1 MTSPR
6 KRRRTCKASRQK
18 MLLNEALKKLQENQS
33 RLIGNAVLIGARV
46 FRAAIGARVFRTAY
60 AVVHVPHVAFCKQYR
75 TF

>member
-6 KRRRTCKASRQK
+6 KRRRTCKPSRQK

-33 RLIGNAVLIGARV
+33 RLTGNAVLIGARV
-46 FRAAIGARVFRTAY
+46 FRAAY

>member
-1 MTSPR
+1 
-6 KRRRTCKASRQK
+6 

-33 RLIGNAVLIGARV
+33 RLTGNAVLIGSRV
-46 FRAAIGARVFRTAY
+46 FRAAIGARVVRAAIGARVFRAAN

>member
-1 MTSPR
+1 
-6 KRRRTCKASRQK
+6 

-33 RLIGNAVLIGARV
+33 RLTGNAVLIGARV
-46 FRAAIGARVFRTAY
+46 FRAAY